1 MKKSKQKNLNKA
13 GWRVGDVQEFLGLS
27 DEENAL
33 IQMKQKLMQLVRDT
47 RGDRNITQVALA
59 ELLNSSQSR
68 VAKLE
73 NGSSDVSLDLIVRA
87 LFAMGVSNKE
97 LGNAITS
104 S

>member
-1 MKKSKQKNLNKA
+1 MRKSKQKKLEKA
-13 GWRVGDVQEFLGLS
+13 GWKVGHTQEFLGLS

-33 IQMKQKLMQLVRDT
+33 IEIKQKLMQLVRET
-47 RGDRNITQVALA
+47 RGDQSITQIGLA

-97 LGNAITS
+97 LGKAITKI
-104 S
+104 

>member
-1 MKKSKQKNLNKA
+1 MKKSKQKKLEKA
-13 GWRVGDVQEFLGLS
+13 GWRVGDTRELLGLS
-27 DEENAL
+27 DEEAAL
-33 IQMKQKLMQLVRDT
+33 IAMKQKLTQLVRET
-47 RGDRNITQVALA
+47 RGNQNITQIALA

-87 LFAMGVSNKE
+87 LFAMGVSSMQ
-97 LGNAITS
+97 LGQAITS